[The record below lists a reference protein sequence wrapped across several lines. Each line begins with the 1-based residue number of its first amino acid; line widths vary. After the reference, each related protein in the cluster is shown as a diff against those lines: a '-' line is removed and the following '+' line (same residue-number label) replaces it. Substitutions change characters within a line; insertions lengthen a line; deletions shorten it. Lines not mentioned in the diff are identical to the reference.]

1 LTDSDKHAPLSGIT
15 VVDFTALGPG
25 PFFTQ
30 CLVDLGADVI
40 KIERPPIG
48 DMGRLIS
55 PGGHHALNRGKQT
68 LWVDMKTPD
77 GLASVKELL
86 KTADVVAEGFRPGVM
101 QRLCL
106 SFESVAQE
114 NPGLVYVSISGFG
127 QTGPFVKEP
136 GHDLNYLAASGFLS
150 MTQGVSGGP
159 GHTMGVPIGD
169 FCGSLYA
176 LSSTLAALM
185 QKRLS
190 GKGQW
195 LDVSL
200 VDCLTHM
207 MNSSI
212 GHFQMAKLETLEEQ
226 RHSVFSKPAYGVFQ
240 TRNGKHLAIG
250 ALEDSFWLSLVGCLD
265 LEISDLETN
274 DFEARTASADEINR
288 RVALAVST
296 HDADDLVHRLR
307 GADVPVMPMVAPN
320 ELPTS
325 AHAVAR
331 GLFNETDGIRY
342 ASFPVKLTGT
352 GM

>member
-1 LTDSDKHAPLSGIT
+1 M
-15 VVDFTALGPG
+15 GPG

-30 CLVDLGADVI
+30 CLVDLGAHVI

-68 LWVDMKTPD
+68 LWLDMKTPE
-77 GLASVKELL
+77 GLASVKALI

-101 QRLCL
+101 ARLGL
-106 SFESVAQE
+106 SFESITEE

-127 QTGPFVKEP
+127 QTGPFAKEP

-150 MTQGVSGGP
+150 MTQGVNGAP

-185 QKRLS
+185 QKRVT
-190 GKGQW
+190 GTGQW

-212 GHFQMAKLETLEEQ
+212 GHFQMERLETLEEQ
-226 RHSVFSKPAYGVFQ
+226 RHSVFCKPAYGVFQ
-240 TRNGKHLAIG
+240 TRDGKHVAIG
-250 ALEDSFWLSLVGCLD
+250 ALEDNFWFSLVACLD
-265 LEISDLETN
+265 LKISDLDTK
-274 DFEARTASADEINR
+274 DFESRTATADEINSR
-288 RVALAVST
+288 LAEAVLKL
-296 HDADDLVHRLR
+296 DADDLVNKLR
-307 GADVPVMPMVAPN
+307 DADIPVMPMVTPG
-320 ELPTS
+320 ELPANPHS
-325 AHAVAR
+325 VAR
-331 GLFNETDGIRY
+331 GLFDEVDGIRY
-342 ASFPVKLTGT
+342 ARFPVKLA
-352 GM
+352 GMRTSLQDQE